1 MSPSYDKDFTDMGQL
16 YTHLGKPGIEAQLPE
31 WVNSATT
38 QQTLYA
44 KGTNATPIHILH
56 KLLSLQILCVKIQNL
71 CMHLMNIKTLHFL
84 SLNTLTCHINKVWF

>member
-1 MSPSYDKDFTDMGQL
+1 MGQL